1 MRRICVE
8 CTYFIVCSL
17 LTETDQRKSI
27 CWYLIVKPTARV
39 LLMVSAVLSCFIII
53 NKRISIQPI
62 EEHRIVSERRDSSL
76 SETGVVMFIA
86 KVLNFLET
94 FVNR

>member
-27 CWYLIVKPTARV
+27 CWYFIVKPTARV
-39 LLMVSAVLSCFIII
+39 LLIVSAILSCFISI
-53 NKRISIQPI
+53 NKKISIQPI
-62 EEHRIVSERRDSSL
+62 EDHRFVSERRDSPL
-76 SETGVVMFIA
+76 SETGLVMF
-86 KVLNFLET
+86 LY
-94 FVNR
+94 